1 MSVTPTHYEILGVPR
16 DATDTEIR
24 RGYRKAARAAHPDS
38 GGSPA
43 QFHAVAEAYRVLSHV
58 ELRRNYDLRLTTP
71 STNGTRPSST
81 TGAYTGGTYT
91 GGAYRNGTR
100 PSQATR
106 DATRTAAGA
115 ASPDDSALAGL
126 PQFDPPFQRDSPFLL
141 SPADASQ
148 QIYGDIPAP
157 RGLNALRRSAG
168 QANDAVRATLTWLNG
183 TLLTK
188 YKAARVIN
196 NVALGEGR
204 DTSRAH
210 HLIFGGDHLAVIE
223 SLHAPFE
230 SYSWDGAALRHGNT
244 EVSLEPLR
252 MKVLEATL
260 AFPGFRVAGWA
271 VLHDRDGNPFTPVIA
286 NLSTGPAWKYDDV
299 SPANPGSLLRGLK
312 SFFASSS
319 TPLKVDLA
327 ALRHARELVDD

>member
-1 MSVTPTHYEILGVPR
+1 MSATPTHYEILGVPR

-71 STNGTRPSST
+71 STNGTRPS
-81 TGAYTGGTYT
+81 
-91 GGAYRNGTR
+91 
-100 PSQATR
+100 QATR

-148 QIYGDIPAP
+148 QIYGGIPAP

-168 QANDAVRATLTWLNG
+168 QANDAARATLTWLNG

-312 SFFASSS
+312 SFFASSP

-327 ALRHARELVDD
+327 ALRHARKLVDD